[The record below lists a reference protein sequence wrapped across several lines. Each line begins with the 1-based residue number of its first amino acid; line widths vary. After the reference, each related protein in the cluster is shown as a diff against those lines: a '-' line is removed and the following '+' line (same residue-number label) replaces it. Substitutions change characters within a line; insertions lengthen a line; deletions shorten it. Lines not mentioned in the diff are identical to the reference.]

1 MYKTIRF
8 PNFRLKALTLS
19 YDDANRQDKRLI
31 SIMKEHGL
39 KGTFNINSGAY
50 GGQFTGE
57 ETGRMSRQE
66 AIELYSN
73 CENVE
78 VAIHGFGHFSLT
90 NVSSEALIN
99 DIVTDRK
106 DLEKTYNRVVK
117 GMAYAYSDYN
127 DEVVQLLKT
136 MGIDYART
144 GNTTYKFD
152 MPTDWLKWNTTC
164 HHKDPRLMDL
174 AKEFVNIQELSG
186 RFQNHL
192 QLFYLWG
199 HSYEFDAQNNW
210 NTIEDFAKFMGNR
223 DDIWYATNGEIYN
236 YMKAAHSLRYSIGG
250 GFVENPSAQD
260 IYLNYFG
267 LKRVVPAGKT
277 IRIDDGEIM

>member
-1 MYKTIRF
+1 MYKSIRF
-8 PNFRLKALTLS
+8 PNFRLKAVTLS

-66 AIELYSN
+66 AIDLYTN

-78 VAIHGFGHFSLT
+78 IAIHGYRHLSLT
-90 NVSSEALIN
+90 NISPEVAIDE
-99 DIVTDRK
+99 IVTDRK

-127 DEVVQLLKT
+127 DQVVELLKT
-136 MGIDYART
+136 LGIDYART
-144 GNTTYKFD
+144 ANTTCKFD
-152 MPTDWLKWNTTC
+152 MPTDWLRWNTTC

-174 AKEFVNIQELSG
+174 AKEFVEIQEVS
-186 RFQNHL
+186 RHFQNHL

-210 NTIEDFAKFMGNR
+210 NVIEDFAKFIANR

-250 GFVENPSAQD
+250 GFVGNPSAQD

-277 IRIDDGEIM
+277 IRLDDGKIM